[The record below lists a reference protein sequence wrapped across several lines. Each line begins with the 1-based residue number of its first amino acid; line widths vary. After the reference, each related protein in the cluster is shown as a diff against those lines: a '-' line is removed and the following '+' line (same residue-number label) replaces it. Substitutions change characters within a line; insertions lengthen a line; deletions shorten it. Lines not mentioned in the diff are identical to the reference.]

1 MNAFYWRPVT
11 QCNSMTQQ
19 NPWLDEIT
27 QEDPNIYGIQMHS
40 ATAAEKGI
48 KDGDKVWLENP
59 EGKRVRGWVSL
70 SEGIEPHHLAIAAI
84 GGHWGNYMPI
94 AKGKGTFFNDLVMM
108 DEPHTDPL
116 TLNQDICVRVK
127 IYKAE

>member
-1 MNAFYWRPVT
+1 
-11 QCNSMTQQ
+11 
-19 NPWLDEIT
+19 
-27 QEDPNIYGIQMHS
+27 MHVK
-40 ATAAEKGI
+40 TAEEKGI
-48 KDGDKVWLENP
+48 QNGDKVWMENP

-70 SEGIEPHHLAIAAI
+70 SEGIEPNHLAIAAI
-84 GGHWGNYMPI
+84 GGHWGEYMPI

-108 DEPHTDPL
+108 DVAHTDPL